1 MVWHLEE
8 CASCHKP
15 NWVPKMG
22 EDEPTGPAPAFE
34 PMCPHCKTRLTDQT
48 PPTTKYVDECTQCHR
63 EIFIEPNQFLY
74 PTMYLSEEQAGYT
87 NFIDQ
92 LNYWPFGRGSWQ
104 DFESMKAH
112 LAAKKGFEPTSRDV
126 VVALTELT
134 LAGCQMR
141 EKQIGQR
148 LVYKGRAVEPLL
160 DGSDPKHDREEVLN
174 LMAEVKKFEKDMKD
188 AARLHRPVGQ
198 A

>member
-1 MVWHLEE
+1 
-8 CASCHKP
+8 
-15 NWVPKMG
+15 
-22 EDEPTGPAPAFE
+22 
-34 PMCPHCKTRLTDQT
+34 
-48 PPTTKYVDECTQCHR
+48 
-63 EIFIEPNQFLY
+63 
-74 PTMYLSEEQAGYT
+74 
-87 NFIDQ
+87 
-92 LNYWPFGRGSWQ
+92 
-104 DFESMKAH
+104 MKAH

-141 EKQIGQR
+141 EKQIGQS